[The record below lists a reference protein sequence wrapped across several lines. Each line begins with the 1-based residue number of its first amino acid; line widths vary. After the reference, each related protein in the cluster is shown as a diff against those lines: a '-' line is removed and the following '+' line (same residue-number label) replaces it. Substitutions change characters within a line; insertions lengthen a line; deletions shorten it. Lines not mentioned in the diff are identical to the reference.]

1 MPAKIMNHELWYA
14 VFTMFVVKLP
24 PSVSPSDFAL
34 LIFKEI
40 VQSMQSYFAFSSKNT
55 CTYKRE
61 QFICIIIS

>member
-1 MPAKIMNHELWYA
+1 MPAKIMNMVCSVYH
-14 VFTMFVVKLP
+14 VCVKFP
-24 PSVSPSDFAL
+24 PSVSPPDFAL

-40 VQSMQSYFAFSSKNT
+40 VQPMQSYFAFSSKNT